1 MWCEKRTKKI
11 KNKKNENK
19 QKKSPGLA
27 QLKKSFLI
35 TNTHDRTSKSFKF
48 LHMSTLLLKVVYN
61 IGPVSLFFDLR
72 PNACPFFAFQFLPTY
87 NRCLPLT
94 YIPSNTKYIN
104 RERERVGIL
113 KEIRKC
119 VASICRKRSAK
130 SQSHKIKE
138 LHRRVTTHFTLKWIT
153 LIIWCKSIYFRILLW
168 DWLLVLSWCRYLGGV
183 GCH

>member
-104 RERERVGIL
+104 RERESEYGKKYVTVLHQFVENVRPGVNP
-113 KEIRKC
+113 
-119 VASICRKRSAK
+119 
-130 SQSHKIKE
+130 IK
-138 LHRRVTTHFTLKWIT
+138 
-153 LIIWCKSIYFRILLW
+153 
-168 DWLLVLSWCRYLGGV
+168 
-183 GCH
+183 